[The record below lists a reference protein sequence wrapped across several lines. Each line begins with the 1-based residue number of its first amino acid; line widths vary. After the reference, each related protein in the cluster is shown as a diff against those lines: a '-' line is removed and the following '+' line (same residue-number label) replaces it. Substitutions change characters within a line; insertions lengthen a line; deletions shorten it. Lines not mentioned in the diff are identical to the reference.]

1 VVESSILPVNI
12 GMDPEEARQLALT
25 LADRARG
32 FDGAGVGV
40 SLVFAGEPQPQG
52 LFAGTVYMALAQG
65 DEPARELPPM
75 QSRAML
81 PEIQRRAAL
90 HAADQLRQEYWSE
103 IKAPA

>member
-1 VVESSILPVNI
+1 
-12 GMDPEEARQLALT
+12 
-25 LADRARG
+25 
-32 FDGAGVGV
+32 
-40 SLVFAGEPQPQG
+40 
-52 LFAGTVYMALAQG
+52 MALAQG